1 MSVRAVVLVSIV
13 LFAKAANLPAQVT
26 SAFGT
31 CAYWQEHKPD
41 LDGATAIVDKSY
53 RIGFAHGFVFGILG
67 DFPREASSD
76 GGWPVLESR
85 FSEGLIEALQRPA
98 FLVDAFD
105 QKCGDYRNRRV
116 RLSDIGLLVL
126 LEVGGMSTRRID
138 RALEVM
144 RAGGDDYRAR
154 ALEVLAS
161 PESR

>member
-1 MSVRAVVLVSIV
+1 L
-13 LFAKAANLPAQVT
+13 AAQAT

-67 DFPREASSD
+67 DFPREARSD
-76 GGWPVLESR
+76 SGWPVLESR

-105 QKCGDYRNRRV
+105 QKCGDYRNRRL

-126 LEVGGMSTRRID
+126 LEVGGMPAQQIEPALEIMRTGGKD
-138 RALEVM
+138 YKTRALDILL
-144 RAGGDDYRAR
+144 G
-154 ALEVLAS
+154 L
-161 PESR
+161 PSR